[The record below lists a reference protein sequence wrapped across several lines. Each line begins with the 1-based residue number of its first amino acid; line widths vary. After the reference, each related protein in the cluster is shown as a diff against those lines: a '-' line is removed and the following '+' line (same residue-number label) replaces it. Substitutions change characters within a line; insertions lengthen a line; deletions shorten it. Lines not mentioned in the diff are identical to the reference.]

1 MTHTEDNSAAD
12 ASAAGELTGY
22 LSIGITVVVMAVL
35 LFWPAGTIDW
45 RRAWLFLSLFIVL
58 MFVAMSWIKRD
69 NPELIK
75 VRKKFQKGTKGW
87 DAIVATLSII
97 LFALILPAAGFDERF
112 RWAIAP
118 DWVTLAGYAALI
130 AGFMGTAWAQAVNR
144 HFEATVR
151 IQTDRDH
158 KVIDTGPYAYIRHPG
173 YAFGLLM
180 AAGCALSLGSYVALI
195 PVGLAGAMLAGRT
208 LGEEGVLIKGLPG
221 YPEYKA
227 RVKWRW
233 LPFVW

>member
-1 MTHTEDNSAAD
+1 MTQAD
-12 ASAAGELTGY
+12 KPSTLQQSGWAEFRSY
-22 LSIGITVVVMAVL
+22 LSLTIVLLIMLVL

-45 RRAWLFLSLFIVL
+45 RRAWLFLTLFIVL
-58 MFVAMSWIKRD
+58 IFVAMSWIKRD
-69 NPELIK
+69 NPELLV
-75 VRKKFQKGTKGW
+75 VRQKYQEGTKGW

-97 LFALILPAAGFDERF
+97 LFALILPVAGFDERF
-112 RWAIAP
+112 QWAIAP
-118 DWVTLAGYAALI
+118 DWVTLLGYALLT
-130 AGFMGTAWAQAVNR
+130 AGFMGATWAQSVNR

-158 KVIDTGPYAYIRHPG
+158 KVIDTGPYAYIRPHG

-180 AAGCALSLGSYVALI
+180 GAGCALSLGSFAALI
-195 PVGLAGAMLAGRT
+195 PVGLAVIALTGRT
-208 LGEEGVLIKGLPG
+208 LGEEGVLIESLPG